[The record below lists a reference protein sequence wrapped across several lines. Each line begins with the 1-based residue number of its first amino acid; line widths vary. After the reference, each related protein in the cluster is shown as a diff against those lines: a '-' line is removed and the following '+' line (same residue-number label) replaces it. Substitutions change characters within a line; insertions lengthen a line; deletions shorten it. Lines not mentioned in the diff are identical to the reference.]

1 MGIEKEMA
9 NVFFLDFGNY
19 QKTKLEDL
27 KKLPEELT
35 IIPQL
40 ALNVSLLDV
49 PDGTFSEAIDYL
61 NEITSEN
68 IPLTLVSLKI
78 MII

>member
-40 ALNVSLLDV
+40 ALNVSLLDI

-78 MII
+78 III